1 MKYYRIAI
9 PMCPAMSE
17 TLKSYEHVGFRISGR
32 EVIHILVRGTGGAG
46 GHGSPGN
53 SGASIARG
61 HGIGV
66 RRYRKGGYMV
76 VRSRGCILREILSNF
91 YVCTIR
97 VTATGIVAIVAV
109 PESEVDRFNRAVSG
123 RCRASVEE
131 LAITPILT
139 KEEGELLKV
148 ARHLYETPRKAT
160 LTELATKLGIPKSNL
175 SYKLRKILRKLII
188 TLPPS

>member
-9 PMCPAMSE
+9 PLCPAMSE
-17 TLKSYEHVGFRISGR
+17 ALKSYEHVGFRISGR
-32 EVIHILVRGTGGAG
+32 EVVHVLVRGSGGAR
-46 GHGSPGN
+46 GHGDPGN

-66 RRYRKGGYMV
+66 RKYRKGGYMV
-76 VRSRGCILREILSNF
+76 VRSRGCVLREILSNF

-97 VTATGIVAIVAV
+97 VTATGIAAIVAV
-109 PESEVDRFNRAVSG
+109 PENEVDRFNRVVSG

-139 KEEGELLKV
+139 KEEGELLKI
-148 ARHLYETPRKAT
+148 ARDLYETPRKAT
-160 LTELATKLGIPKSNL
+160 LTGPATKLGIPKSSL
-175 SYKLRKILRKLII
+175 SYRLRRVLMKLLIM
-188 TLPPS
+188 LPSV